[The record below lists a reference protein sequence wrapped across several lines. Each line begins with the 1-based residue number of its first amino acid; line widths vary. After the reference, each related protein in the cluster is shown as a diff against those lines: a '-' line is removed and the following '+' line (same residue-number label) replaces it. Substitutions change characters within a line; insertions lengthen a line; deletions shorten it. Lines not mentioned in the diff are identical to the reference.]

1 MKGYLLPIRISL
13 GTYTYT
19 DGDTYGDRYVYRKG
33 DSFFAVDSKMI
44 VRIHTKKIV
53 YEIQVNKILEDG

>member
-33 DSFFAVDSKMI
+33 DSFFAVDSKLI
-44 VRIHTKKIV
+44 VRIHTK
-53 YEIQVNKILEDG
+53 